1 MKRPYSLQAKDIT
14 LNFVKDKYG
23 PNERQDL
30 GKSTFIVYHR
40 ALDDFWSIR
49 IYYFILGNFYF
60 DLEAD
65 LTELFHW
72 NNKQLFIYIMGKGYL
87 WTEFASYYGL

>member
-30 GKSTFIVYHR
+30 GKSTFIEQLV
-40 ALDDFWSIR
+40 I
-49 IYYFILGNFYF
+49 F
-60 DLEAD
+60 DLSE
-65 LTELFHW
+65 
-72 NNKQLFIYIMGKGYL
+72 FIIS
-87 WTEFASYYGL
+87 F

>member
-30 GKSTFIVYHR
+30 GKPIMIDHMIIFDQSDYITSFQATSISIWRLIWLNCSTGITN
-40 ALDDFWSIR
+40 
-49 IYYFILGNFYF
+49 NF
-60 DLEAD
+60 
-65 LTELFHW
+65 
-72 NNKQLFIYIMGKGYL
+72 LFIS
-87 WTEFASYYGL
+87 WERVNHV

>member
-30 GKSTFIVYHR
+30 GKPIMINHMMISNHSDYIISFQATSISTWRLI
-40 ALDDFWSIR
+40 
-49 IYYFILGNFYF
+49 
-60 DLEAD
+60 
-65 LTELFHW
+65 
-72 NNKQLFIYIMGKGYL
+72 
-87 WTEFASYYGL
+87 